1 MATTRALRA
10 PYGVTRGEFPIPPLQ
25 AVPNLWPGPAVQ
37 TSRSSPIMRARRDEE
52 GENDGCDADARTGE
66 GTGTRAVAALV
77 CLCGWLVNQHR
88 RHRTLLLCALTGGL
102 ECDALLVSTDNL
114 PRREEGAGASLVV
127 NRRSGGVWAVRRR
140 SPERLGRYRMGC
152 AIAPLVYPDQPNLLS
167 LAP

>member
-1 MATTRALRA
+1 MASRAA
-10 PYGVTRGEFPIPPLQ
+10 SSPYPPLQ
-25 AVPNLWPGPAVQ
+25 AVPDLWPGPAVQ

-66 GTGTRAVAALV
+66 GTGTRAVAALGY
-77 CLCGWLVNQHR
+77 LCGWLVNQHR

-127 NRRSGGVWAVRRR
+127 NRRNDGVWAVRRR
-140 SPERLGRYRMGC
+140 SPERLGALSYGLCDSAPCVSRPTQ
-152 AIAPLVYPDQPNLLS
+152 PLVPRPVIRPH
-167 LAP
+167 AR